1 MIADTRSFEDELSL
15 CLQVRYPIL
24 QVTTYEEDRAIRSIA
39 DVAERLECRVL
50 IWSAS
55 QGVHDINGT
64 QLKPEDLAKAA
75 QAGGG
80 AVGEAG
86 GVAAHGGR
94 GAFSDLAVALELFH
108 ALASAPKVP
117 RQSYVFIL
125 LDPEAYLGD
134 KAASP
139 IYRRKL
145 RDYAAAARRADLLAS
160 FIIISPVISIP
171 AELDKEVTALDFPLP
186 SREEVKAHIR
196 RFLARAD
203 HVKALSVDTSPAFL
217 DRMVDAAVGLTMF
230 EIDNV
235 IAKTII
241 KDHAIDQSDLG
252 EIFLQKQQIIRR
264 TGILEYQETSSL
276 GMEQVGGLA
285 LLKRWLAVR
294 ATAFSAD
301 ARAFGVQ
308 PPKGVLVT
316 GVPGCGKSWSAKC
329 VAAAWNMPLIRL
341 DMGKVYSS
349 YIGSSEHRMREA
361 IRTCEAVSPCVLWI
375 DEIEKSFPSL
385 RGHDGDGG
393 TSARVFA
400 SFLTWMQE
408 KTAPVFVFATA
419 NQIENLPAEMLRKG
433 RFDEIFFVDLPG
445 EGERRQILEIQL
457 ARAGRSGMD
466 LDQLVALSG
475 PGTLGPDVSL
485 TGSEIASWVNDAL
498 LEAYQRRITDPGAD
512 LAMADFEAVGRRIVP
527 LARMRANDI
536 SRLRLWAAEHATG
549 ASEVPGG
556 GQHARPRPV
565 LA

>member
-1 MIADTRSFEDELSL
+1 VIDDTRSFENELSL

-80 AVGEAG
+80 AGGEAG
-86 GVAAHGGR
+86 GMAAHGGR

-108 ALASAPKVP
+108 VLASAPKVP

-160 FIIISPVISIP
+160 FIIISPVTSIP

-186 SREEVKAHIR
+186 SRDEVKAHIR

-252 EIFLQKQQIIRR
+252 EIFRQKQQIIRR

-276 GMEQVGGLA
+276 GMEQVGALPCSSAGL
-285 LLKRWLAVR
+285 RCVPRPFPRMRGPLACSRPR
-294 ATAFSAD
+294 A
-301 ARAFGVQ
+301 
-308 PPKGVLVT
+308 
-316 GVPGCGKSWSAKC
+316 CWSPAC
-329 VAAAWNMPLIRL
+329 RAAA
-341 DMGKVYSS
+341 S
-349 YIGSSEHRMREA
+349 
-361 IRTCEAVSPCVLWI
+361 
-375 DEIEKSFPSL
+375 
-385 RGHDGDGG
+385 RGRQ
-393 TSARVFA
+393 SAWR
-400 SFLTWMQE
+400 
-408 KTAPVFVFATA
+408 P
-419 NQIENLPAEMLRKG
+419 
-433 RFDEIFFVDLPG
+433 
-445 EGERRQILEIQL
+445 
-457 ARAGRSGMD
+457 
-466 LDQLVALSG
+466 
-475 PGTLGPDVSL
+475 PGTC
-485 TGSEIASWVNDAL
+485 
-498 LEAYQRRITDPGAD
+498 R
-512 LAMADFEAVGRRIVP
+512 
-527 LARMRANDI
+527 
-536 SRLRLWAAEHATG
+536 
-549 ASEVPGG
+549 
-556 GQHARPRPV
+556 
-565 LA
+565 